1 MSVSPGL
8 QELSFVSGAARK
20 RSDQYESKA
29 SEMKEL
35 ARQVH
40 EPAARVELITLAL
53 GYELLAAS
61 VRNRSTRG

>member
-1 MSVSPGL
+1 MSTIQAVQKATPIT
-8 QELSFVSGAARK
+8 GAARQ
-20 RSDQYESKA
+20 RSDQYECKA

-53 GYELLAAS
+53 GYELLAARL
-61 VRNRSTRG
+61 RNRRNRL

>member
-1 MSVSPGL
+1 MAGGAPGSVR
-8 QELSFVSGAARK
+8 Q
-20 RSDQYESKA
+20 RSHDYESKA

-61 VRNRSTRG
+61 LRNWRSAR